1 MQNEKTKSSV
11 KELIQ
16 SSKWILDLKDNWDNE
31 GSEGYSVETWERAIE
46 LLWQI
51 SGLLE
56 KDSLRDPIPMPKIN
70 PANKGS
76 IDLCWDLDGCSVLIN
91 IPSSDK
97 EFATY
102 YGEHKE
108 KGKIEGKFLSN
119 YGVIVE
125 NISRWLY

>member
-11 KELIQ
+11 KELSQ

-51 SGLLE
+51 SELLE

-76 IDLCWDLDGCSVLIN
+76 IDLFWDLDDCSVLIN
-91 IPSSDK
+91 IPSR
-97 EFATY
+97 EEELATY
-102 YGEHKE
+102 YGENKKKE
-108 KGKIEGKFLSN
+108 TISGKFRTV
-119 YGVIVE
+119 YGVDVE
-125 NISRWLY
+125 NISRWLC